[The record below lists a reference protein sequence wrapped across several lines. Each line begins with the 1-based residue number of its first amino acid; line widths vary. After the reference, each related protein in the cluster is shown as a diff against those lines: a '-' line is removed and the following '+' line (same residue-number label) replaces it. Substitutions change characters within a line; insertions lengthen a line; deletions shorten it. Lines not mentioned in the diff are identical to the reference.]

1 MLSQQEKNASNSQ
14 YYFQHIIIHV
24 NLSESTMTG
33 SLVCQLYVNET
44 HSGAKQKLHYSMMS
58 VEQSQTRSLFTL
70 NEYTVAAVVCHTTTT
85 TTYNNNKSSSH
96 SLYLPVHVCELR
108 VSGLL
113 DYETVK
119 KHYLLI
125 AVRYSSLRSYTS
137 YATIYI
143 NILDAN
149 EYAPQFF
156 GLYIPSKLES
166 HHINVLDNDL
176 EFQNLGSFTFY
187 ISGLNP
193 LNSSVGCVTA
203 YDPDSDENGK
213 IVYSIVKGENN
224 NAFLCSI
231 PIFWQ

>member
-44 HSGAKQKLHYSMMS
+44 HSGAKQKLHYSMTS

-70 NEYTVAAVVCHTTTT
+70 NEYTG
-85 TTYNNNKSSSH
+85 
-96 SLYLPVHVCELR
+96 ELR

-113 DYETVK
+113 DFETVK

-143 NILDAN
+143 NILDVN

-176 EFQNLGSFTFY
+176 EFQNLGTFTFY

-193 LNSSVGCVTA
+193 VNSSVGCVTA

-213 IVYSIVKGENN
+213 IVYSIVKGDTSDFFAIEPLNGCIILAKSLLPN
-224 NAFLCSI
+224 YAYSTTG
-231 PIFWQ
+231 